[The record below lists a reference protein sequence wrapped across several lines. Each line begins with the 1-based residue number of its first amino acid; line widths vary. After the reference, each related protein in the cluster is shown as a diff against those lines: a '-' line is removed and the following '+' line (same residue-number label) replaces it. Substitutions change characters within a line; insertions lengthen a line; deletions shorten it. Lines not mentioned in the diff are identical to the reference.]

1 MANTNILPFGQNAEM
16 PAGYPIADNLNTDS
30 AQQALSAK
38 QGKKLYGM
46 IDNVIDCPSV
56 LTSYVGDTLQL
67 FKYPLLQG
75 YIDGRNINISVG
87 TTDTTIRRMGK
98 DLNRYFEFI
107 STAAGTYTLKLN
119 VTSRNLDIIAAKEV
133 TVNVVAPA
141 SPQTKKNIL
150 FIGDSVTQGTTLN
163 TNGVSA
169 DSDAGAGTDSPFSNE
184 VKDLLTSSR
193 TATATLPAGLG
204 LSNIQLIGSLNTNG
218 GRNEGRGGWTT
229 QQYMQSGSPFYIG
242 GKVDFNAYLD
252 QNSIYPD
259 ASRKGVDVIYILL
272 GANDSRPLAVANER
286 VGWDESTYN
295 TRIVNLITAIKE
307 QLITDPTKTYY
318 NPNLKVVLLG
328 YPYPYLAGYGYHP
341 YGSGQYTDGNGTAKS
356 FAAIS
361 DSNDEV
367 AAMDAFSSFVST
379 YRVAGQVDSQ
389 YSYAWKT
396 KQVNIYMSK
405 TELVGIEGTHPNA
418 FGYKQMGAAI
428 ARHIIGLGL

>member
-1 MANTNILPFGQNAEM
+1 MANTYIYPYGQSAKM
-16 PAGYPIADNLNTDS
+16 PDGYPIADDLNTDS

-38 QGKKLYGM
+38 QGKKLYDM
-46 IDNVIDCPSV
+46 MNNVIDCPSV

-75 YIDGRNINISVG
+75 FIDGRNVNISVG
-87 TTDTTIRRMGK
+87 TTDVNIRKMGK

-107 STAAGTYTLKLN
+107 PTSTGTYTLKLN
-119 VTSRNLDIIAAKEV
+119 ATSRNLDIIASKEV
-133 TVNVVAPA
+133 TVNVVTPT

-169 DSDAGAGTDSPFSNE
+169 DSDAGAGPDSPFSNE

-204 LSNIQLIGSLNTNG
+204 LTNIQLIGSLNTNG

-259 ASRKGVDVIYILL
+259 TSHKGVDVIYILL
-272 GANDSRPLAVANER
+272 GANDSAPLSIDNGR
-286 VGWDESTYN
+286 FGWDMSIREE
-295 TRIVNLITAIKE
+295 RLINLLTTIKE

-328 YPYPYLAGYGYHP
+328 YPYAYLAGFGYHP
-341 YGSGQYTDGNGTAKS
+341 YGSGQYTDGSGMAKLKS
-356 FAAIS
+356 TINASS
-361 DSNDEV
+361 DKV
-367 AAMDAFSSFVST
+367 AAMDEFSSFVST
-379 YRVAGQVDSQ
+379 YRVAAQIDSQ

-396 KQVNIYMSK
+396 KQVNNYMSK
-405 TELVGIEGTHPNA
+405 TELVNIEGSHPNA